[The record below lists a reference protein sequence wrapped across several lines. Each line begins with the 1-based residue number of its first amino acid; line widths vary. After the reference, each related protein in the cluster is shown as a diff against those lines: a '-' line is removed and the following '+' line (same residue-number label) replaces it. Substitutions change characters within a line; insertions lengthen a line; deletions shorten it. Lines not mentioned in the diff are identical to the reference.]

1 MGREYDL
8 LSKNCNHFTSE
19 LCFELTGRRAPGW
32 LNRADGVGVKFP
44 CVVPKEWIGVPEA
57 EDEELVDEDG
67 VGENENEGMLSESR
81 RRERQDVRT

>member
-1 MGREYDL
+1 MGCEYDL

-19 LCFELTGRRAPGW
+19 LCLELTGRRAPGW
-32 LNRADGVGVKFP
+32 LNRAAGVGVKVP

-67 VGENENEGMLSESR
+67 DGENEREGMLEESR
-81 RRERQDVRT
+81 RRERQDVRV